1 MSCGPFHTAAITDN
15 GLLWTWGN
23 GLFGKLGHGSHESAY
38 RPRRWA
44 LSPVMCAL
52 LAWPNKDVRPNFTP
66 NVDACGA
73 IITVVRNSTTALRVE
88 ALEPCYVTCVSC
100 GYWHTAAV
108 AAPRSGKDSRYA

>member
-1 MSCGPFHTAAITDN
+1 MSCGPFHTAAITEN

-44 LSPVMCAL
+44 RLPDMCTLLSWREIKRCDRHNHIQRFYACA
-52 LAWPNKDVRPNFTP
+52 AV
-66 NVDACGA
+66 
-73 IITVVRNSTTALRVE
+73 ITVVRNSTIAHRVE
-88 ALEPCYVTCVSC
+88 ALEPCFVTCVSC

-108 AAPRSGKDSRYA
+108 AAPRTGKDSR